1 MTAAGLKR
9 IYGKINLNIITYES
23 FANLLQT
30 YCCEM
35 SSDSS
40 GNHNNKKN
48 FVLSLPTNS
57 NLSNK

>member
-9 IYGKINLNIITYES
+9 IYGKINLNIVTYEG

-40 GNHNNKKN
+40 GNHNNKK
-48 FVLSLPTNS
+48 
-57 NLSNK
+57 K